1 VLGSDFPVLTPP
13 AELALCAKL
22 GDALSAATAAAVA
35 ININVLRYFISTSI
49 ALAPKI
55 EALENTRSDD
65 RVTETT

>member
-22 GDALSAATAAAVA
+22 GDALSAATAAA